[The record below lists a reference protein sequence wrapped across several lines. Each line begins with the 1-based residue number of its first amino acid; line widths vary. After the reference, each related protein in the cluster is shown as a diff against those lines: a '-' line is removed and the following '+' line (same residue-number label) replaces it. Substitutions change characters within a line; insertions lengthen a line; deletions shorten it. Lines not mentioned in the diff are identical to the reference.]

1 MWIKIVQFDNYIF
14 ISIFFL
20 TGVLCW
26 TQKYVAY
33 RTAASKELGGYWE
46 MTRGTQGGGARG
58 LPTKG
63 RTRSQSEHVCVWIV
77 HHIHNGHDRPKN
89 EGSEEH
95 AQNHSFSYLSRVQID
110 KTLSRCINVPIVL
123 CYSIIKQ
130 PVQAELKC
138 WGMSLPNKHTTDFSS
153 WRQTSLEKSCQLFSG
168 FLPLGCA

>member
-1 MWIKIVQFDNYIF
+1 MDQNC
-14 ISIFFL
+14 SILITTFLYLFFFL
-20 TGVLCW
+20 LVS
-26 TQKYVAY
+26 YA
-33 RTAASKELGGYWE
+33 ELKNMWPIGQQPAKNWGDTEKWPE
-46 MTRGTQGGGARG
+46 EPRAARG

-138 WGMSLPNKHTTDFSS
+138 WGMSLPNKHKTDFSS